1 MTTSSLL
8 STITCIYSLCTF
20 LISTVRASVA
30 LFLPTKDGIS
40 FLGGRQNLSNVCRPQ
55 TIAEISTILRDHPI
69 DRVYIVGGAA
79 YYNPRPVSPSVHIMM
94 DAFREW
100 PEYTV
105 RGTDIDIRANIRMS
119 AAVSMVHTLLPGRAL
134 LATSDWLG
142 ESVGGAISTHQHGT
156 TQSAWAIDDILCI
169 GVVLADTGEYVE
181 TSRGTPLFGK
191 VAMGCGRAG
200 VVVWARFRTHTSTL
214 CDYLYQDST
223 DIHADLEALAD
234 TDAPIRSIN
243 YTVHRTLQIVRRVA
257 ISRTSANRHHQDT
270 TDRTL
275 DDAQH
280 VLSDGLRL
288 VAPWEQW
295 LDLVA
300 FHVRL
305 VERLVNHVT
314 NDYMI
319 PLAIPMEL
327 RSQRNTRHFVHS
339 SRDHWIRM
347 YGSQHLHYTV
357 FLPASV
363 GVRVLSDL
371 FGEWIAS
378 GQFPHLYVRYVQ
390 RSTTVSPN
398 LPFGGDPCYS
408 VTITHPLGIHRCF
421 ERSLSMIRE
430 GCRDHGIESV
440 WHNGKQPLSKET

>member
-1 MTTSSLL
+1 
-8 STITCIYSLCTF
+8 
-20 LISTVRASVA
+20 
-30 LFLPTKDGIS
+30 
-40 FLGGRQNLSNVCRPQ
+40 
-55 TIAEISTILRDHPI
+55 
-69 DRVYIVGGAA
+69 
-79 YYNPRPVSPSVHIMM
+79 
-94 DAFREW
+94 
-100 PEYTV
+100 
-105 RGTDIDIRANIRMS
+105 
-119 AAVSMVHTLLPGRAL
+119 
-134 LATSDWLG
+134 
-142 ESVGGAISTHQHGT
+142 
-156 TQSAWAIDDILCI
+156 
-169 GVVLADTGEYVE
+169 
-181 TSRGTPLFGK
+181 
-191 VAMGCGRAG
+191 
-200 VVVWARFRTHTSTL
+200 
-214 CDYLYQDST
+214 
-223 DIHADLEALAD
+223 
-234 TDAPIRSIN
+234 
-243 YTVHRTLQIVRRVA
+243 
-257 ISRTSANRHHQDT
+257 
-270 TDRTL
+270 
-275 DDAQH
+275 
-280 VLSDGLRL
+280 
-288 VAPWEQW
+288 
-295 LDLVA
+295 
-300 FHVRL
+300 VRL